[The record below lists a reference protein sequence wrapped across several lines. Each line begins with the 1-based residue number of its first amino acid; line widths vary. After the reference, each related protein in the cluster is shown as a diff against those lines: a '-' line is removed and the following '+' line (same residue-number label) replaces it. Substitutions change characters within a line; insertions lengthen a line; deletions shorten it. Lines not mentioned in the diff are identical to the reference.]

1 MPGSGQQK
9 EDARKGARDGQGG
22 PNEPRPASRA
32 GQAIIIMSAV
42 VSAAVLTVALD
53 VLQGIFRPFFIA
65 IFLCFLV
72 KPWTA
77 KLGRRTGMLGYALA
91 IAIIFGIFSVGD
103 RIVRFELQELPANS
117 RGYQERLESYR
128 EGMAA
133 FLDKNETLV
142 EVIVP
147 DSEVS
152 GVVEDRPAADDP
164 DREAWEREHTSKVHA
179 AKVARA
185 LEMIMPVNK
194 IDDILDPK
202 LLSRILGSSASF
214 VFGFFGEALVILIC
228 MLLILLETDRLP
240 ARLRRVYG
248 EERAERV
255 LAVVADVNKSVQ
267 RYVSLKVL
275 ISFITAFVS
284 VVIMKVSGLHYAAT
298 FGIIVFLFNFVP
310 YIGSVIAT
318 ILPCLVGLLQ
328 FKEPLSALW
337 LAIALAV
344 AQQII
349 GNVIEPRVQGKGLSI
364 SPVVIILALGFWGWL
379 WGISGMILAVP
390 ITVTIRIILE
400 QFETTRRPALMMG
413 SDG

>member
-1 MPGSGQQK
+1 M
-9 EDARKGARDGQGG
+9 R
-22 PNEPRPASRA
+22 
-32 GQAIIIMSAV
+32 
-42 VSAAVLTVALD
+42 
-53 VLQGIFRPFFIA
+53 
-65 IFLCFLV
+65 
-72 KPWTA
+72 
-77 KLGRRTGMLGYALA
+77 
-91 IAIIFGIFSVGD
+91 GD
-103 RIVRFELQELPANS
+103 RTVHDVPEIRANLV
-117 RGYQERLESYR
+117 G
-128 EGMAA
+128 AA
-133 FLDKNETLV
+133 FFGRVAGLAFL
-142 EVIVP
+142 
-147 DSEVS
+147 
-152 GVVEDRPAADDP
+152 
-164 DREAWEREHTSKVHA
+164 EHLF
-179 AKVARA
+179 ARA
-185 LEMIMPVNK
+185 DV
-194 IDDILDPK
+194 
-202 LLSRILGSSASF
+202 RA
-214 VFGFFGEALVILIC
+214 
-228 MLLILLETDRLP
+228 
-240 ARLRRVYG
+240 G